1 MLGEGGID
9 VPERAEA
16 LLKFESVQRW
26 LSYVAAE
33 RFGERASTNHT
44 YLRFLEEFCS
54 FAGKSPDELIAERQR
69 QLKSTDEMEQRKH
82 EETAMSFINFLV
94 QERRLAPGS
103 AKLALAAVRSFY
115 KHNYSAL
122 VLKSPRLGWK
132 IRAKRPPTREE
143 LRNMVK
149 VASKPLHRAIILFL
163 SQTGMSIS
171 DALQVTYG
179 QVAEQFKAG
188 ASPVHL
194 SVLRQKTKV
203 RYDAFFG
210 KEASEALKEYL
221 ATRNPDGSDRL
232 FPLCDRA
239 VNRVLERTSLK
250 VGLSP
255 PLSAHCLRKFFV
267 TQLKMAG
274 CNESLVEYWVGH
286 QLAGSK
292 EAYFIPSVE
301 SQREVYRK
309 YEASLS
315 IGSEEKPSAD
325 EIREIVSRF
334 GGREQLLKLISE
346 AE

>member
-1 MLGEGGID
+1 VL
-9 VPERAEA
+9 ERAEA

-44 YLRFLEEFCS
+44 YLRFLEEFCR
-54 FAGKSPDELIAERQR
+54 FAGKTPDKLIAERQR
-69 QLKSTDEMEQRKH
+69 ESKSEDEMERRKH
-82 EETAMSFINFLV
+82 EEMAMSFVNFLV
-94 QERRLAPGS
+94 QERKLAPGS
-103 AKLALAAVRSFY
+103 ARLALAAVRSFY
-115 KHNYSAL
+115 KHNYSPL
-122 VLKSPRLGWK
+122 VLRGPRLGWK
-132 IRAKRPPTREE
+132 VRTKRPPTREE
-143 LRNMVK
+143 LRNLVK
-149 VASKPLHRAIILFL
+149 VASTPLHGAIIIFL

-179 QVAEQFKAG
+179 QVAEQLEAG

-203 RYDAFFG
+203 QYDTFFG
-210 KEASEALKEYL
+210 GEASEALKEYL
-221 ATRNPDGSDRL
+221 TSRPNIDGSEPL
-232 FPLCDRA
+232 FPIGDRA
-239 VNRVLERTSLK
+239 VDHFLQLASVRAGIDPTM
-250 VGLSP
+250 
-255 PLSAHCLRKFFV
+255 SAHCLRKFFV

-286 QLAGSK
+286 KLAGSK

-301 SQREVYRK
+301 GQREVYRK

-315 IGSEEKPSAD
+315 IGSEEKPSID
-325 EIREIVSRF
+325 ELRDMMSRF

-346 AE
+346 VK

>member
-1 MLGEGGID
+1 
-9 VPERAEA
+9 
-16 LLKFESVQRW
+16 
-26 LSYVAAE
+26 
-33 RFGERASTNHT
+33 
-44 YLRFLEEFCS
+44 
-54 FAGKSPDELIAERQR
+54 
-69 QLKSTDEMEQRKH
+69 MEQRKH
-82 EETAMSFINFLV
+82 EEKVMSFINFLV
-94 QERRLAPGS
+94 QERKLAPGS
-103 AKLALAAVRSFY
+103 ARLALAAMRSFY

-122 VLKSPRLGWK
+122 EVRSPRLSWK
-132 IRAKRPPTREE
+132 VRAKRPPTKEE
-143 LRNMVK
+143 LRNLVK

-179 QVAEQFKAG
+179 QVAEQLKAG

-203 RYDAFFG
+203 RYNTFFG
-210 KEASEALKEYL
+210 REPSEALREYL
-221 ATRNPDGSDRL
+221 ASRAGLGVSEPL
-232 FPLCDRA
+232 FPIGGRA
-239 VNRVLERTSLK
+239 VDHFLQLASVRAGIDPTM
-250 VGLSP
+250 
-255 PLSAHCLRKFFV
+255 SAHCLRKFFV

-301 SQREVYRK
+301 AQREVYRK

>member
-1 MLGEGGID
+1 VL
-9 VPERAEA
+9 ERAEA

-44 YLRFLEEFCS
+44 YLRFLEEFCR
-54 FAGKSPDELIAERQR
+54 FAGKTPDKLIAERQR
-69 QLKSTDEMEQRKH
+69 ESKSEDEMERRKH
-82 EETAMSFINFLV
+82 EEMAMSFVNFLV
-94 QERRLAPGS
+94 QERKLAPGS
-103 AKLALAAVRSFY
+103 ARLALAAVRSFY
-115 KHNYSAL
+115 KHNYSPL
-122 VLKSPRLGWK
+122 VLRGPRLGWK
-132 IRAKRPPTREE
+132 VRVKRPPTKEE
-143 LRNMVK
+143 LRNLVK
-149 VASKPLHRAIILFL
+149 VASTPLHRAIILFL

-179 QVAEQFKAG
+179 QVAEQLKAG
-188 ASPVHL
+188 VSPVHL

-203 RYDAFFG
+203 QYDTFFG
-210 KEASEALKEYL
+210 REASEALKEYL
-221 ATRNPDGSDRL
+221 ATRNLDGSDRL

-239 VNRVLERTSLK
+239 VNRVLERASLK

-292 EAYFIPSVE
+292 EAYFIPPVE

-309 YEASLS
+309 YEDALSLS
-315 IGSEEKPSAD
+315 TEEKLSLEELRDLA
-325 EIREIVSRF
+325 SRS
-334 GGREQLLKLISE
+334 GGKEQLLKLVSE
-346 AE
+346 LVS